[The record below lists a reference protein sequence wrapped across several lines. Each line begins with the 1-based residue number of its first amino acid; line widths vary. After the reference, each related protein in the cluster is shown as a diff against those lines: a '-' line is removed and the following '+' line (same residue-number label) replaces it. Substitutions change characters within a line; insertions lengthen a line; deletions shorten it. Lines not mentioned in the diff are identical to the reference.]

1 MKCALNF
8 YSVRAEVEWIHFM
21 KVTIDVTMSQLDP
34 FCNVLLF
41 SYFLVLKGHVGE

>member
-8 YSVRAEVEWIHFM
+8 YFVRAEVEWIHFM
-21 KVTIDVTMSQLDP
+21 KVTIDMLQVDP

-41 SYFLVLKGHVGE
+41 SYFLVLKCHVGE